1 MMPYVRSQEP
11 NFCNALMV
19 HYVIPFAYEVFVLF
33 SRSVASFD
41 GVRKF
46 CVPDY
51 VTEYSTYAIRV
62 NKKTRHIMYPN
73 RQLEDES

>member
-11 NFCNALMV
+11 YFCNALMV

-33 SRSVASFD
+33 SRAILVFIASFD

-51 VTEYSTYAIRV
+51 VTEYSTICDSS
-62 NKKTRHIMYPN
+62 K
-73 RQLEDES
+73 